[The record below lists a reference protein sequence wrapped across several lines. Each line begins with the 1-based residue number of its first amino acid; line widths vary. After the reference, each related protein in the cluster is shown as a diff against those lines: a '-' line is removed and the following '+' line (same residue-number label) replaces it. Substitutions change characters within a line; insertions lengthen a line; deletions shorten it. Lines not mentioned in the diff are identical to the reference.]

1 MLFYLR
7 QIIYCYLKYKMLLLA
22 YNKARFQR
30 SIKKI
35 PSSTSSTNN
44 NWYGDYSTITTTNR
58 VTIDRGSFASMHTT
72 AGLFSHG
79 NESYV
84 SVRSDVGS
92 RTSLIIY

>member
-44 NWYGDYSTITTTNR
+44 NWYDDYSTITITNR
-58 VTIDRGSFASMHTT
+58 VTIDRGSFASMRTT

-79 NESYV
+79 KKV
-84 SVRSDVGS
+84 M
-92 RTSLIIY
+92 